1 MTHDKVLQK
10 LHENEKK
17 ILKALEDR
25 KSATIQELVEA
36 TGLVKDALEK
46 ASMWAKTKGVV
57 KIREDIT
64 EFIELTKEG
73 LQYVEEGLPEKN
85 LIKVVIKGEK
95 KISNLRKKA
104 IPFPYLFFMT
114 S

>member
-1 MTHDKVLQK
+1 MTNKKILDQ

-25 KSATIQELVEA
+25 KSATIQELVKA
-36 TGLVKDALEK
+36 TGLVKDAIEK

-57 KIREDIT
+57 KIREDVT
-64 EFIELTKEG
+64 EYIELTKEG

-85 LIKVVIKGEK
+85 LIRVVIKE
-95 KISNLRKKA
+95 
-104 IPFPYLFFMT
+104 
-114 S
+114 